1 MEGRD
6 LRREPLGGEDG
17 RRGKRLKTLVTAM
30 ELSGRAMEILRG
42 DSDASGEEM
51 QQHAE
56 QDTPV
61 QTVIVSYYRHPL
73 KTRYV

>member
-6 LRREPLGGEDG
+6 LRREPPGGEGG
-17 RRGKRLKTLVTAM
+17 RHRKRLKTLITSLDISELAM
-30 ELSGRAMEILRG
+30 ELLQV
-42 DSDASGEEM
+42 DSDTSGEKM

-56 QDTPV
+56 QGTPV
-61 QTVIVSYYRHPL
+61 QTVIVSHHRHPL

>member
-6 LRREPLGGEDG
+6 LRREPPGGEGG
-17 RRGKRLKTLVTAM
+17 RARKKIKLVISLEISKRAM
-30 ELSGRAMEILRG
+30 ELLQ
-42 DSDASGEEM
+42 DHSDTSGEEM

-56 QDTPV
+56 QDTLV
-61 QTVIVSYYRHPL
+61 QTVIVSYHRHPL

>member
-6 LRREPLGGEDG
+6 LRREPPGDEGERG
-17 RRGKRLKTLVTAM
+17 RKRLKTLVTAL
-30 ELSGRAMEILRG
+30 EISKLAMEFLQD
-42 DSDASGEEM
+42 DSDTSGEKM

-56 QDTPV
+56 QGTPV
-61 QTVIVSYYRHPL
+61 QTVIVSHHRHPL